1 MPILFDKSWRWGNTD
16 SEMTAPKFTLPLLFA
31 FSALFAVGQAPL
43 PQLRVEPALQS
54 SVLFVKDAESQPP
67 LPAFLVELVHYPGSY
82 YQLWEDGLTTQP
94 VAPGAEKRI
103 PISNMTVG
111 AVPDYV
117 HLTAAIYAD
126 GTSAG
131 TPEKVTQLIERRRA
145 MLATTRELIG
155 KLEKVKAAGASAA
168 AAAADLKQ
176 QAETLPAL
184 TRSTQN
190 SQPAI
195 NQSAAKT
202 LTAETAAQLG
212 THSIEETIS
221 WLRATE
227 SRLASSKPAL

>member
-1 MPILFDKSWRWGNTD
+1 
-16 SEMTAPKFTLPLLFA
+16 MTASKFVLPMISAAMFA
-31 FSALFAVGQAPL
+31 LAQAPL

-54 SVLFVKDAESQPP
+54 SVLFVKDASSQPP
-67 LPAFLVELVHYPGSY
+67 LTAFLVELVHYPGSY
-82 YQLWEDGLTTQP
+82 YQLWDDGLMTDP

-126 GTSAG
+126 GSSAG
-131 TPEKVTQLIERRRA
+131 TPEKITQLIERRKA
-145 MLATTRELIG
+145 LLAATRELIG
-155 KLEKVKAAGASAA
+155 KLQKAKSPADAAGE
-168 AAAADLKQ
+168 LKQ
-176 QAETLPAL
+176 QAEALPAL

-202 LTAETAAQLG
+202 LTAETASQLG
-212 THSIEETIS
+212 SHSVEETVS
-221 WLRATE
+221 WLRAIET
-227 SRLASSKPAL
+227 RLASSKPAL